1 MKPLS
6 IADYLDRLGSAAG
19 EKAPPRPEGSP
30 FRPRSLPNPQN
41 SGPGSKPV
49 FDRIANAGAPRRQAE
64 DAPRRTPWAP
74 KPVLLESGRA
84 ESPPMRRAGQVRGYR
99 RSNSPKLT
107 RAAARK
113 ACAEGRLEASDRHA
127 AELAAAREQAETQQ
141 QEFRLN
147 EYAELEGAIRS
158 GIKQIEDNVG
168 GAVTRILAPFL
179 SQQVVKRAVDEL
191 AKAIARISASNSPG
205 LIKIRG
211 PERVLALLRQRIV
224 DLPIE
229 VDYVEDDGVETVVEA
244 NATRI
249 VAELRPW
256 AELLASFEA

>member
-19 EKAPPRPEGSP
+19 EKAPPRPESSP
-30 FRPRSLPNPQN
+30 FRPRSLPNQQN
-41 SGPGSKPV
+41 SGPGSKPI
-49 FDRIANAGAPRRQAE
+49 FDRVANAGVETQGEQTR
-64 DAPRRTPWAP
+64 RRTPWAP
-74 KPVLLESGRA
+74 KPILLESAPR
-84 ESPPMRRAGQVRGYR
+84 ESPPAGEPAKPEDMSVKLADAYARGR
-99 RSNSPKLT
+99 EQGL
-107 RAAARK
+107 
-113 ACAEGRLEASDRHA
+113 AEGRVEASDRHA
-127 AELAAAREQAETQQ
+127 TELVATREQAETQQ
-141 QEFRLN
+141 QELRLN

-158 GIKQIEDNVG
+158 EFRRIEDDIG

-179 SQQVVKRAVDEL
+179 SQHVVKRAVDEL
-191 AKAIARISASNSPG
+191 AKAIARICAGNSPG

-211 PERVLALLRQRIV
+211 PERVLAPLRQRIV

-229 VDYVEDDGVETVVEA
+229 VEYAEDDRAEMVVEA
-244 NATRI
+244 NATQI